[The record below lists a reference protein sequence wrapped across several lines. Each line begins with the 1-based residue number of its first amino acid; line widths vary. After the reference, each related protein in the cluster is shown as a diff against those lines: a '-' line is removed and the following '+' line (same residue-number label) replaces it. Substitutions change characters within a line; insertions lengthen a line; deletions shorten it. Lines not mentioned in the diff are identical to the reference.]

1 MSRLVA
7 IFCLCLLLA
16 FSVRGEGR
24 SLISGTVTN
33 DAGHPLKAVMVRAT
47 IDGKNG
53 PFVMTDAN
61 GSYTL
66 WIESEEPSVT
76 VGFSKLGYES
86 EKKTLDNK
94 TQRLDITL
102 SKSAQ
107 ALPEVTVSNPEVR
120 LRGDT
125 ISFLLAAFA
134 GKGDVS
140 LKDALKKV
148 PGVDVSSSGEISYNG
163 KKISNFYIEG
173 MDLMGGKYDIAT
185 TNIPASY
192 VDAIEILNNHKD
204 KKIDRDIFSD
214 NVAMN
219 VRLKPKAKIRP
230 TGTYSASVGLGE
242 PLPIAASGAG
252 MLFRE
257 DFQSILTLKGSDISE
272 FSGRENYRFYSPG
285 GSDSKDYA
293 ADILGSLSASSP
305 PLSRSRWIKPIDTS
319 ATGNFIKKT
328 GKDATLRAD
337 VGYAFLKTKY
347 DYSDSKA
354 YFDGN
359 TDVIIEQLSKPET
372 RSHNPSLSVEYK
384 LDKDDI
390 YLTNL
395 FSGKG
400 TLSADLMTVSTS
412 SKDVREKEQ
421 LNNLNF
427 HDYLDISWKKS
438 AMRWYSTTSL
448 GFSSSPEG
456 YIDISENHHLT
467 STGINTGRHLLQEG
481 RSRTFSIKEC
491 LQAMRKIKRSR
502 VFVPLEIG
510 YADSR
515 IRTRLSYQS
524 SSYLPV
530 AGDGGFI
537 VPDIDGNRNFIDGRT
552 FSIGLSPEYSY
563 TSPYDRFVVRATLP
577 VTLKHI
583 DWKNTGTRPSYA
595 KGTHLLLAPNIY
607 INYKFTAKST
617 VRMMA
622 SYSNTIGDILD
633 MLTAPVM
640 RDYLS
645 VSYRSGLLSKR
656 NTFNANLH
664 YDFKL
669 PLSFWFVNAD
679 ASYTHTKENLISRQN
694 VSNGLIE
701 TSDSILPH
709 GNDLIS
715 GSLGVSKNIRSIN
728 TKISLKG
735 GWSTALNKIDQ
746 NGQRIAYRGDNLYL
760 RPGVSTRPLDWLELD
775 YEGDLSTAYSRY
787 LGRRQSFGSH
797 SHDIGVSIFP
807 LDGLQFRLK
816 SSIIRKEIEDGLY
829 RTMSLF
835 DAKVVYKIKKM
846 RLTGEVRNILN
857 QKSYAY
863 TIFNALD
870 RFTYNYRLRG
880 RELIISVEYHL

>member
-1 MSRLVA
+1 MSRLIA
-7 IFCLCLLLA
+7 IFWLSILLT
-16 FSVRGEGR
+16 FTVRGED
-24 SLISGTVTN
+24 SLVISGTVTN
-33 DAGHPLKAVMVRAT
+33 DAGQPLKAVMVRAT
-47 IDGKNG
+47 INGKNG
-53 PFVMTDAN
+53 PFVMTDSKGAY
-61 GSYTL
+61 SL
-66 WIESEEPSVT
+66 SIESEEHSVIL
-76 VGFSKLGYES
+76 GFSKLGYEP

-94 TQRLDITL
+94 PQRLDITL

-134 GKGDVS
+134 GKGDVA

-148 PGVDVSSSGEISYNG
+148 PGVEIASSGEISYNG

-204 KKIDRDIFSD
+204 RKIDKNIFSD

-242 PLPIAASGAG
+242 PLPLAASGAA

-257 DFQSILTLKGSDISE
+257 GVQSILTLKGSDISE
-272 FSGRENYRFYSPG
+272 FSERENHRFYSLG
-285 GSDSKDYA
+285 GSGSKDYA

-319 ATGNFIKKT
+319 AAGNFIKNT

-337 VGYAFLKTKY
+337 VGYAFLKTEY

-354 YFDGN
+354 YFDGSD
-359 TDVIIEQLSKPET
+359 DVVIEQLSKPET
-372 RSHNPSLSVEYK
+372 RSHKPSLSVEYK
-384 LDKDDI
+384 LDKDDV

-395 FSGKG
+395 FSSNG
-400 TLSADLMTVSTS
+400 TFSADLMTVNTP
-412 SKDVREKEQ
+412 SKNIREKEQ
-421 LNNLNF
+421 LKNF
-427 HDYLDISWKKS
+427 CFRDYLDVSWRKN

-448 GFSSSPEG
+448 EINSSPEG
-456 YIDISENHHLT
+456 YIDISESHLPN
-467 STGINTGRHLLQEG
+467 STDTGSARHLLQEG
-481 RSRTFSIKEC
+481 RSRTFSINER
-491 LQAMRKIKRSR
+491 LQAMREIRRSQ

-510 YADSR
+510 FTDSR
-515 IRTRLSYQS
+515 IRTGLSYLTS
-524 SSYLPV
+524 G
-530 AGDGGFI
+530 GDAFTI
-537 VPDIDGNRNFIDGRT
+537 PEIDGNRNLLDGRT
-552 FSIGLSPEYSY
+552 FGIGLAPEYSY
-563 TSPYDRFVVRATLP
+563 SSPYDRFTVRASLP
-577 VTLKHI
+577 VSLKHI
-583 DWKNTGTRPSYA
+583 DWNNTGTRPSRS
-595 KGTHLLLAPNIY
+595 KGTHLLFSPHLY
-607 INYKFTAKST
+607 LNYKASSKST
-617 VRMMA
+617 VRMTA

-645 VSYRSGLLSKR
+645 VSYRSGMLSKR

-679 ASYTHTKENLISRQN
+679 AAYTHTRENLISRQN
-694 VSNGLIE
+694 VGSGIIA

-709 GNDLIS
+709 GSDVVS

-728 TKISLKG
+728 TKIALKG
-735 GWSTALNKIDQ
+735 GWSTSRNRIDQ
-746 NGQRIAYRGDNLYL
+746 NGQTVTYRGDNLYV
-760 RPGVSTRPLDWLELD
+760 RPGVSARPIDWLEVD
-775 YEGDLSTAYSRY
+775 YEGDISAIYSRY
-787 LGRRQSFGSH
+787 LGRRQSFGSQR
-797 SHDIGVSIFP
+797 HDIGVSVYP
-807 LDGLQFRLK
+807 LEGLEFRLK
-816 SSIIRKEIEDGLY
+816 SSVIRKEVEEGRH

-835 DAKVVYKIKKM
+835 NAKVVYKIRKI
-846 RLTGEVRNILN
+846 RLAGEVRNILN
-857 QKSYAY
+857 QKSYSY
-863 TIFNALD
+863 TVFNALD
-870 RFTYNYRLRG
+870 RFTYDYRLRG
-880 RELIISVEYHL
+880 RELILSLEYHL